1 MAEYEKK
8 NQGEKSLM
16 DLNHNNVCPGI
27 SFELLWL
34 YFSLTKHKSSDG
46 WHIVGEKVPSL
57 VIALG
62 HFTWRENA
70 LDLLLLKKDRKKH
83 SFLCPMW
90 ATEKQERTWV
100 SVGKKV
106 YSSISN
112 SNYCI
117 YPLPSNYIVHKYL
130 AKSQKYDTYCSYNSL
145 YLFLSFDES
154 VG

>member
-1 MAEYEKK
+1 MHILDFLLNFCDYTFLWPNTKVV
-8 NQGEKSLM
+8 M
-16 DLNHNNVCPGI
+16 DGIQWGKRCQVCHSIGTFHLKRKCLGFT
-27 SFELLWL
+27 SFKE
-34 YFSLTKHKSSDG
+34 G
-46 WHIVGEKVPSL
+46 P
-57 VIALG
+57 
-62 HFTWRENA
+62 
-70 LDLLLLKKDRKKH
+70 KKH
-83 SFLCPMW
+83 LFLCPMW

-100 SVGKKV
+100 SVGKKA

-130 AKSQKYDTYCSYNSL
+130 AKSQKYDTYCNYNSL

>member
-1 MAEYEKK
+1 MHILDFLLNFCDYTFLWPNTKVVMDGI
-8 NQGEKSLM
+8 QWGKSA
-16 DLNHNNVCPGI
+16 
-27 SFELLWL
+27 
-34 YFSLTKHKSSDG
+34 KS
-46 WHIVGEKVPSL
+46 

-83 SFLCPMW
+83 LFLCPMW

-100 SVGKKV
+100 SVGRKKV

-130 AKSQKYDTYCSYNSL
+130 AKSQKYDTYCNYNSL